1 MNIDEEATM
10 KDFYKS
16 IDFEKMDKNAKKK
29 ARLSILI
36 TMPLTLL
43 SIFFLT
49 ISWNNEDIFLNNIYS
64 ILFCVPIWIALF
76 CSILSYKFENGLA
89 LERLSVA
96 PKSLIYIVVTLP
108 MYTLIHTD
116 VFNISNYQQNLIFTI
131 FGSITSI
138 ISLVSLVVIVV
149 MALRYEGKGISAKE
163 KFIQSWK
170 EYGMSEQEVEELLNG
185 KD

>member
-10 KDFYKS
+10 KEFYKN

-29 ARLSILI
+29 AKLSILI

-64 ILFCVPIWIALF
+64 ILFCVPIWITLF
-76 CSILSYKFENGLA
+76 CSILSYSFENGLA
-89 LERLSVA
+89 LERLSIA
-96 PKSLIYIVVTLP
+96 PKSLIYIVATLP

-116 VFNISNYQQNLIFTI
+116 IFNINKDQQNLIFTLFGLI
-131 FGSITSI
+131 FAS

-149 MALRYEGKGISAKE
+149 MALRYEKKGISTKE
-163 KFIQSWK
+163 KFMQTWK
-170 EYGMSEQEVEELLNG
+170 EYGMSDQEVEELLNG